1 MKFDFDYIVIG
12 SGFGGSVSAM
22 RLTEKGYTTAVMEIG
37 NRFKKEDFPKTNW
50 NLKKFVFAPKLGFRG
65 IMRYTL
71 FPHVM
76 ILSGAGVGGGSLVY
90 ANTLYEAPDRFYKQG
105 PWSKLLDWEKALKP
119 HYQTA
124 KKMMG
129 VVDSRFEGPGDR
141 ILKECAEELGRD
153 HTYRPT
159 PVAVYF
165 GKPGEEAKDPYFNGE
180 GPDRTG
186 CNLCGGCMVGCRVG
200 AKNTLDR
207 NYLYFA
213 EKQGAKVFPQRKV
226 VDVRPLKGG
235 GYEVVSEKSGA
246 WFNKDRQVLRT
257 RGVIFS
263 AGVLGTMNLLHK
275 CKSSG
280 SLPNL
285 SDHLG
290 TRVCT
295 NSESILGVTAK
306 DFKEDY
312 SKGVAISASVYVDDK
327 THMEVVR
334 YPKGSGLIS
343 LLAVYLTDGG
353 GRLKRLFNFMMNFFK
368 HPIDFIRLKWPF
380 RWAERTSILLAM
392 QTLENYI
399 KLVPKKLGPFSWMT
413 SRMEKGKEIPT
424 YIPIANEVTRRFAEK
439 INGMPQSSINEVM
452 LNAPVTAHILGGA
465 PMGKTREE
473 GVIDPFNRIHGYKD
487 LYICDGSMVP
497 GNLGVNPSLTIMAMT
512 EHAMSHIPG
521 KENEETNIEKEKD
534 ETPIVMV

>member
-534 ETPIVMV
+534 KTPIVMV